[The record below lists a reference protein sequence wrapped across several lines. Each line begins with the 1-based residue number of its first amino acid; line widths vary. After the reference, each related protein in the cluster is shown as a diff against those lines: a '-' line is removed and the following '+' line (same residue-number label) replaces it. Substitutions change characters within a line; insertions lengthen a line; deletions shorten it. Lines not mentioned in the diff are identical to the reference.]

1 MAVGCS
7 DLFYAS
13 SSATVQSMLGSVTAP
28 LHVHRVEFCLRQ
40 QASFLERKQH
50 RANSHRSQLHLVNLV
65 TMPTEHPR
73 AFDSPLTPKLR
84 S

>member
-1 MAVGCS
+1 
-7 DLFYAS
+7 
-13 SSATVQSMLGSVTAP
+13 
-28 LHVHRVEFCLRQ
+28 
-40 QASFLERKQH
+40 
-50 RANSHRSQLHLVNLV
+50 VNLV